1 MGNKLKK
8 LGYLMVKVVWFVFI
22 LASINNMVERIQSA
36 NMAVAENKK
45 IEEEIRFLKE
55 NNIKLEQNIRYASS
69 SAFVEAVAR
78 EYFGLG
84 DPNDYWLK
92 LPNMSL
98 ESDTEKNIIS
108 RDVRN
113 WEKWLNLFTK
123 GM

>member
-8 LGYLMVKVVWFVFI
+8 IGYMIAKVMWLVFI
-22 LASINNMVERIQSA
+22 LASINNMVKRIQSA
-36 NMAVAENKK
+36 NKAVMENKK

-69 SAFVEAVAR
+69 SAFVEAAAR
-78 EYFGLG
+78 QYFGLG

-92 LPNMSL
+92 LPDMSVDS
-98 ESDTEKNIIS
+98 EFEEIKTET
-108 RDVRN
+108 DVRN

>member
-8 LGYLMVKVVWFVFI
+8 LGYTMIKVMWLVFI
-22 LASINNMVERIQSA
+22 LASINNMVKRIQSA
-36 NMAVAENKK
+36 NKAVVENKK
-45 IEEEIRFLKE
+45 IEEEIRLLKE
-55 NNIKLEQNIRYASS
+55 DNIKLEQNIRYASS
-69 SAFVEAVAR
+69 SAFVEASAR

-92 LPNMSL
+92 LPDMSV
-98 ESDTEKNIIS
+98 EADVEDIKIET
-108 RDVRN
+108 DVRN

>member
-8 LGYLMVKVVWFVFI
+8 LGLLVVKVVWFVFI

-36 NMAVAENKK
+36 NMAIGENKK
-45 IEEEIRFLKE
+45 IEDEIRFLKE
-55 NNIKLEQNIRYASS
+55 NNIKLEQNIRYATS
-69 SAFVEAVAR
+69 SAFVEAAAR

-84 DPNDYWLK
+84 EPNDYWLK
-92 LPNMSL
+92 LPDMSVDS
-98 ESDTEKNIIS
+98 EFEEIKIEN
-108 RDVRN
+108 DVRN